1 MPPTMTAAKTSR
13 RYWMPI
19 WGLTTPM
26 RPRSTPEVEAK
37 PQLIAHAA
45 YVTRFV
51 SIPVA
56 FASSKLSAVARIAFT
71 WFVYLRRTCM
81 DEMNENQTTKE
92 VASWIQTLRRNLMV
106 G

>member
-1 MPPTMTAAKTSR
+1 
-13 RYWMPI
+13 MPI

-56 FASSKLSAVARIAFT
+56 FASSKLSAVARIAFPR
-71 WFVYLRRTCM
+71 FVYFRRTCT
-81 DEMNENQTTKE
+81 DAMNENPTAKVVTSRIQLIPRPGTIGTSPTTGME
-92 VASWIQTLRRNLMV
+92 YNH
-106 G
+106 